1 MVKVTGS
8 KVKVKYT
15 VMWNNWFAYKTRT
28 EDLILIKLIG
38 MIDIDKK
45 RKLTRS
51 QGHKVKGQGQTC
63 SKEKNFVSSINHE
76 GMIESWLY

>member
-15 VMWNNWFAYKTRT
+15 VMRKKWFAYKTRT
-28 EDLILIKLIG
+28 EDRILMKLIC

-45 RKLTRS
+45 IKLTKS
-51 QGHKVKGQGQTC
+51 QGHKVKGQGQT
-63 SKEKNFVSSINHE
+63 
-76 GMIESWLY
+76 